1 MSKVIGRGV
10 GNQYCIVKM
19 MPIEV
24 ARRIL
29 GYGYNRWF
37 TPHHQDGADT
47 HGGLGY

>member
-19 MPIEV
+19 MPIEE

-29 GYGYNRWF
+29 GEGCNWWF
-37 TPHHQDGADT
+37 IPLHQDAVGT
-47 HGGLGY
+47 HVRRGY